1 MDQMSQIIR
10 YVQINDS
17 KKLND
22 DGLPIEDCRGQGYDN
37 AATTAEIH
45 MGVQQQIR
53 NVNPK
58 AEFVACANH
67 TLNLAGVHAAGISV
81 S

>member
-1 MDQMSQIIR
+1 
-10 YVQINDS
+10 
-17 KKLND
+17 
-22 DGLPIEDCRGQGYDN
+22 
-37 AATTAEIH
+37 

-67 TLNLAGVHAAGISV
+67 TLNLTGVHAAGV
-81 S
+81 SLARPLSLEQ